1 MTDVEQMN
9 RKEKMAALLPFYLS
23 DTLEA
28 NERRAVDD
36 WLARDPEAPALLEK
50 IAEERFASSA
60 VNEAITAPRGGLDRL
75 MADIAVTRQ
84 EVSVQGV
91 GARFGASF
99 GRWIETSVLAPA
111 RAAPQG
117 LAWAA
122 CALLMVVTVS
132 QSLML
137 YKAETGGAPSS
148 AIVLAGG
155 EKASLLSSALVQF
168 SETAKMTDVATLLDE
183 AGAVI
188 ISGPTASGQFT
199 IGFIERGG
207 GSALEARQKLLSEN
221 DELVSLF
228 IVTDAAKKSN

>member
-1 MTDVEQMN
+1 MTEVKLMN
-9 RKEKMAALLPFYLS
+9 RKEELVALLPFYLS
-23 DTLEA
+23 DTLEPS
-28 NERRAVDD
+28 ERRAVDD
-36 WLARDPEAPALLEK
+36 WLARDPDAPALLEK

-60 VNEAITAPRGGLDRL
+60 ANEDIKAPKGGLERL

-84 EVSVQGV
+84 EASVQGV
-91 GARFGASF
+91 GARFG
-99 GRWIETSVLAPA
+99 RWLETTVLAPA

-148 AIVLAGG
+148 AVVLAGG
-155 EKASLLSSALVQF
+155 EKAALLSSALVQF
-168 SETAKMTDVATLLDE
+168 SETAKMADVATLLDE

-188 ISGPTASGQFT
+188 LSGPTASGQFT
-199 IGFIERGG
+199 IGFVEREGA
-207 GSALEARQKLLSEN
+207 SPLAARQKLLSET
-221 DELVSLF
+221 DDLVSLF
-228 IVTDAAKKSN
+228 IVTDAVETSK

>member
-1 MTDVEQMN
+1 
-9 RKEKMAALLPFYLS
+9 
-23 DTLEA
+23 
-28 NERRAVDD
+28 
-36 WLARDPEAPALLEK
+36 LEK
-50 IAEERFASSA
+50 IAEERFASSS
-60 VNEAITAPRGGLDRL
+60 VNEDIKAPKGGLQRL

-84 EVSVQGV
+84 EASVQGV
-91 GARFGASF
+91 GARF

-122 CALLMVVTVS
+122 CALLLVVTVS

-155 EKASLLSSALVQF
+155 EQAALLSSALVQF
-168 SETAKMTDVATLLDE
+168 SDAAKMTDVATLLDE

-199 IGFIERGG
+199 IGFIEREGA
-207 GSALEARQKLLSEN
+207 SALEARQKLLSEN

>member
-23 DTLEA
+23 DTLEP

-50 IAEERFASSA
+50 IAEERFASSS
-60 VNEAITAPRGGLDRL
+60 VNEDIKAPKGGLQRL

-84 EVSVQGV
+84 EASVQGV
-91 GARFGASF
+91 GARF

-122 CALLMVVTVS
+122 CALLLVVTVS

-155 EKASLLSSALVQF
+155 EQAALLSSALVQF
-168 SETAKMTDVATLLDE
+168 SDAAKMTDVATLLDE

-199 IGFIERGG
+199 IGFIEREGA
-207 GSALEARQKLLSEN
+207 SALEARQKLLSEN